1 LINETKADTNNHENL
16 RAAYEFAR
24 ETRGEADT
32 ILWEVAA
39 IIWGGQTLLL
49 GFILEAIGGKLQA
62 LLLILCVSVV
72 GLLMT
77 VFNNRIMTTRSY
89 VCLKMVDTM
98 AELEAKLGME
108 IRPQQIL
115 SNDYPK
121 GLQRKW
127 ASRVNY
133 ALGAVWVIVIIVVT
147 VTLVWRT
154 RGYIHCV

>member
-1 LINETKADTNNHENL
+1 MSPDEKLH
-16 RAAYEFAR
+16 AAYEFAR

-49 GFILEAIGGKLQA
+49 GFVLEAISGKLA
-62 LLLILCVSVV
+62 ALLILCVSVA

-77 VFNNRIMTTRSY
+77 VFNEKIMTTRSY
-89 VCLKMVDTM
+89 VCRKMVDTM
-98 AELEAKLGME
+98 AALEKKIGMDV
-108 IRPQQIL
+108 RPQEIL
-115 SNDYPK
+115 SDGYPK

-133 ALGAVWVIVIIVVT
+133 AFGAIWVIVMLVVI
-147 VTLVWRT
+147 VTLVWRAKCL
-154 RGYIHCV
+154 YSL